1 MSRYSV
7 RPKVRPKVRII
18 LWITLLWNNFRSSF
32 DKSMHALSHQLVNL
46 AAHTHE
52 WTNEGGGDCRV
63 QTMKTQLWTDSRIPT
78 LDQPDFPF
86 EVATSFHN
94 FLPFTLMFYKLQDF
108 ILTRKNHI
116 TWAIVQVSSWDAK
129 HECHVRSLYWADGTW
144 DPTLDS
150 TCSVLH
156 EINLTLLSHPPIPHF
171 RLKFLTDQYFWFFNI
186 PL

>member
-1 MSRYSV
+1 MSELM
-7 RPKVRPKVRII
+7 KVVGIVGSK
-18 LWITLLWNNFRSSF
+18 LW
-32 DKSMHALSHQLVNL
+32 KLSYEL
-46 AAHTHE
+46 
-52 WTNEGGGDCRV
+52 
-63 QTMKTQLWTDSRIPT
+63 TQEFQHF
-78 LDQPDFPF
+78 DQPDFPF
-86 EVATSFHN
+86 EVAASFHN
-94 FLPFTLMFYKLQDF
+94 FLTFTLMFYKLQDF

-171 RLKFLTDQYFWFFNI
+171 RLKFLTDQYFWIFKI